1 MTSKEIR
8 ERLFAIDMEKAKL
21 LKELPIVEKQEK
33 EERQKEK
40 FDKTK
45 EAVLKLSKLYFNDED
60 DSDYIKQINAY
71 KLDEYYRLKLDFG
84 ADVKLCLK
92 MVKLNDSDVET
103 IRKIVEDSKSDLDFA
118 ACIRNAEIKLD
129 FLTALKSVRNGADIS
144 GAIDYNFDT
153 EDLMNLMQLHKSN
166 KCRKKIE
173 DLLENCN
180 YHGESGLLSEKKY
193 DEFEKYI
200 MED

>member
-1 MTSKEIR
+1 MNSKQ
-8 ERLFAIDMEKAKL
+8 K
-21 LKELPIVEKQEK
+21 K
-33 EERQKEK
+33 EEHQKEQ

-60 DSDYIKQINAY
+60 DSDYVKQINAY
-71 KLDEYYRLKLDFG
+71 KLDEYYHLKLDFV
-84 ADVKLCLK
+84 ADIKTCLK
-92 MVKLNDSDVET
+92 RVKLNKSDVEA
-103 IRKIVEDSKSDLDFA
+103 IRKIVEDSKSDIDFA
-118 ACIRNAEIKLD
+118 ACIRNAEIRLD
-129 FLTALKSVRNGADIS
+129 FLTALKSVKDGADIS
-144 GAIDYNFDT
+144 GAIDYSFDN

-173 DLLENCN
+173 DLLTNCN
-180 YHGESGLLSEKKY
+180 FHGECSLLSERKY

>member
-1 MTSKEIR
+1 MTSKEIK
-8 ERLFAIDMEKAKL
+8 ERLFEIDMEKAKL

-60 DSDYIKQINAY
+60 DSDYIKRINAY

-92 MVKLNDSDVET
+92 TVKLNDSDVET

-144 GAIDYNFDT
+144 GAIDYNFDI

-180 YHGESGLLSEKKY
+180 YHGESGLLSERKY
-193 DEFEKYI
+193 DEFEKYV